1 MITLFLLISIKANS
15 QTTAR
20 IGSTTGNCACDV
32 TVCNGGNTYVDIV
45 VPAGSRANISLMQQT
60 TGCGDNE
67 YFLDNG
73 ENVVMTWISNSE
85 NRSMTLFSGN
95 GSSLATVSE
104 NCYYNNDGS
113 SITLRI
119 TLASNRQD
127 EATQVT
133 YNVVSGNSSCSN
145 LPVELT
151 SFNAKLNSQSILLT
165 WQTATELNN
174 AKFII
179 ETSTQGEV
187 FQRIGEIA
195 GAGTT
200 TEPQNYTFTHHT
212 PSAGMN
218 YYRLKQVDVDGTF
231 EYSKVIAINAPG
243 SNDLFAFPNPTRDKI
258 TLQYDQSKGTG
269 NIQLL
274 DALGRRINA
283 NIGGYAGN
291 YDIKLPEGLP
301 KGTYWLRVERGG
313 KVQTVPVVKE

>member
-1 MITLFLLISIKANS
+1 MKNVIKTSFSIIFFSIILVSNIKSQCTLSGTYSNTTEFQTALNIAAGSPNNCSVITLSGVAN
-15 QTTAR
+15 
-20 IGSTTGNCACDV
+20 
-32 TVCNGGNTYVDIV
+32 
-45 VPAGSRANISLMQQT
+45 
-60 TGCGDNE
+60 
-67 YFLDNG
+67 F
-73 ENVVMTWISNSE
+73 
-85 NRSMTLFSGN
+85 N
-95 GSSLATVSE
+95 GSISVPSGVQLIITGTLTMTAP
-104 NCYYNNDGS
+104 GS
-113 SITLRI
+113 FST
-119 TLASNRQD
+119 D
-127 EATQVT
+127 EDL
-133 YNVVSGNSSCSN
+133 VVSGSGVFNTN
-145 LPVELT
+145 NQPVTVGPTTYTNLGTINTPTTILPVVLT
-151 SFNAKLNSQSILLT
+151 SFIAEMIDNSSISII

-174 AKFII
+174 SKFII

-212 PSAGMN
+212 PSAGVN